1 MARSALA
8 AIANRDCPHLLHSR
22 AQFYGTRRQAAGIAN
37 SFFFA
42 QGETHPHERG
52 IVAEAALRLAA
63 QKSGRPDARENGMG
77 IEVLAIAAATLAVVW
92 IIVLW
97 GSRYFGPR

>member
-1 MARSALA
+1 
-8 AIANRDCPHLLHSR
+8 
-22 AQFYGTRRQAAGIAN
+22 
-37 SFFFA
+37 
-42 QGETHPHERG
+42 
-52 IVAEAALRLAA
+52 
-63 QKSGRPDARENGMG
+63 MG